1 MTYKDLSAL
10 PHLAGNIT
18 PVVLASK
25 KKHLEVTCM
34 ANYLAGAIK
43 TMDYGQYSY
52 FSYVAAA
59 SLSSADLRGSL
70 QPEREIDL
78 VFSLTS
84 VSINRVTVSVPDL
97 L

>member
-1 MTYKDLSAL
+1 M
-10 PHLAGNIT
+10 
-18 PVVLASK
+18 V
-25 KKHLEVTCM
+25 
-34 ANYLAGAIK
+34 NYLAGAIRP
-43 TMDYGQYSY
+43 MDYGQCSY

-59 SLSSADLRGSL
+59 LLSSTNLRGSL

-84 VSINRVTVSVPDL
+84 ESINRVTVSIPDL